1 MAPGVTKGINSR
13 CHGLGVLVR
22 QKGNHDGK
30 LPKWRKPGPDRCIR
44 SYRPIRLGRFIEGRL
59 SKLWIKLAAPL
70 LDQGQQYPQ
79 LLQAWGHKFIMKLHN
94 MVHKQWVY
102 HNIFIHFKGADGLMI
117 PQHCEILAQVEDYAS
132 MDPET
137 LLPRHRFLFKTDL
150 KS

>member
-1 MAPGVTKGINSR
+1 
-13 CHGLGVLVR
+13 
-22 QKGNHDGK
+22 
-30 LPKWRKPGPDRCIR
+30 
-44 SYRPIRLGRFIEGRL
+44 
-59 SKLWIKLAAPL
+59 
-70 LDQGQQYPQ
+70 
-79 LLQAWGHKFIMKLHN
+79 MKLHN